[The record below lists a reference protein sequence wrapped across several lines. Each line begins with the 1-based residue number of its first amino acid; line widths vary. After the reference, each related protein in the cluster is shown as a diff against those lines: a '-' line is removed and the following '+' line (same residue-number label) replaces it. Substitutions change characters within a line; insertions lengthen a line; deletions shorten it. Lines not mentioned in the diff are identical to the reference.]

1 MYGLYLRAA
10 YDGAHTVLAIS
21 NLVLAKNEISNAGIN
36 TWFLVLCR
44 NGG

>member
-21 NLVLAKNEISNAGIN
+21 NLVLAKNKKSNAELN
-36 TWFLVLCR
+36 TWFLMV
-44 NGG
+44 G